1 MLLTRS
7 NPAVVASLASPC
19 LQFIAAPAP
28 NTFPA
33 DSQALSGEGSD
44 AALPPHLLKCRRQHP
59 AGEAV
64 RPGCYLDGTCRVRV
78 GATTSPGID
87 KPLVGPAGKPFA
99 RPSAS
104 PSREG
109 IYRDGTGWRHLEA
122 RLQQAPRWTW
132 QLYPLAHYSSPSSKG
147 TRRDIAAARW
157 GGSTPTTPLLS
168 VWGSM
173 GCNPQEQL
181 NSTQSDA

>member
-28 NTFPA
+28 NTFHA
-33 DSQALSGEGSD
+33 DSQALP
-44 AALPPHLLKCRRQHP
+44 ARVRLRPCLHHLLKCRQQHP
-59 AGEAV
+59 AGVAV
-64 RPGCYLDGTCRVRV
+64 RPGCYLDGTCRVRI

-147 TRRDIAAARW
+147 TRRDLAAVKVGRVHPNHPAAVRL
-157 GGSTPTTPLLS
+157 GIYG
-168 VWGSM
+168 V
-173 GCNPQEQL
+173 
-181 NSTQSDA
+181 QSPGAA

>member
-28 NTFPA
+28 NTFHA
-33 DSQALSGEGSD
+33 DSQALP
-44 AALPPHLLKCRRQHP
+44 ARVRMRPCLHHLLKCRRQHP
-59 AGEAV
+59 AGVAV
-64 RPGCYLDGTCRVRV
+64 RPGCYLDGTCRVRI

-173 GCNPQEQL
+173 GFNPQEQL
-181 NSTQSDA
+181 NSTQSVA